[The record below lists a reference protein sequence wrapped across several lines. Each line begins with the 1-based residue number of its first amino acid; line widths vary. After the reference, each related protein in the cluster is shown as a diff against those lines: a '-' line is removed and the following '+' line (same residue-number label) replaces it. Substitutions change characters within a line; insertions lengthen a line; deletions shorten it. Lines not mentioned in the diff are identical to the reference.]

1 MIAPTVAAVPAAW
14 TVTAWLCPT
23 CGEMHGAGDQLPA
36 FATKRDRSWRTM
48 GGQVAIVAVA
58 LGTPLMPWQQLVADV
73 ATEYRV
79 DKRGR
84 IRWHYPVVVLT
95 VPRQCGKST
104 LLHAIKV
111 HRAMIR
117 RRARIFGTAQ
127 RGKDARDLWKELVER
142 VQSGPLAGSAT
153 VLRGTGSETLRFPN
167 ASEIRPFAPTRDSL
181 HGKTPHFVDVDE
193 AWAFDA
199 AKGEDLMAAIKP
211 AQITLPDRQLW
222 IVSTAGDADSAFLRG
237 WVDTGRLAV
246 AQLDAEVAY
255 FEWSAAEG
263 EDAYDPHTWR
273 FHPAIGYTIEYLDI
287 AAEAAGSR
295 GMFERAY
302 MNRWTTTAETIVDM
316 DLFDTLAGE
325 QHSPDVSRLAIA
337 YEVANDRSQCSIF
350 ASWIDDAGVVQVR
363 PYMIAPGTTWLVPE
377 LLRIVVELRPRI
389 VAADDGGPARQY
401 SDELRRALELDGQ
414 LVGPTL
420 VETLGYRDF
429 ATACGSALSWI
440 KDRRLGHDGG
450 PELRAALESAVLK
463 FVSDQVAF
471 DRRRSSGPIDAL
483 IAATVAAWFAT
494 HSPAELPAPMIRF
507 AGDERD
513 YE

>member
-1 MIAPTVAAVPAAW
+1 MSAPTLLALPAAW
-14 TVTAWLCPT
+14 DVAPWLCPT
-23 CGEMHGAGDQLPA
+23 CGQLHGPEDQQPA
-36 FATKRDRSWRTM
+36 FATKRDRSWKTM
-48 GGQVAIVAVA
+48 GGQVAIVATA

-73 ATEYRV
+73 ATEYRI

-84 IRWHYPVVVLT
+84 VRWHYPTVVLT

-142 VQSGPLAGSAT
+142 VESGPLATSAT

-222 IVSTAGDADSAFLRG
+222 IVSTAGDASSAFLRG
-237 WVDTGRLAV
+237 WVESGRLSIAN
-246 AQLDAEVAY
+246 ADADIAY

-287 AAEAAGSR
+287 ATEAAGSR
-295 GMFERAY
+295 GVFERAF
-302 MNRWTTTAETIVDM
+302 MNRWTTTAETVVDL
-316 DLFDTLAGE
+316 DVFDELAGE
-325 QHSPDVSRLAIA
+325 QRAPDVGQLSIG
-337 YEVANDRSQCSIF
+337 YEVANDRSQASIF
-350 ASWIDDAGVVQVR
+350 ASWVDDAGVVQVR
-363 PYMIAPGTTWLVPE
+363 PYLIAPGVTWLVPE
-377 LLRIVVELRPRI
+377 LVKIVRELRPR
-389 VAADDGGPARQY
+389 VLAADDGGPTRQVA
-401 SDELRRALELDGQ
+401 DELRRELGDAMPATTQ
-414 LVGPTL
+414 
-420 VETLGYRDF
+420 VELLSYRDF
-429 ATACGSALSWI
+429 ATACGSVLGWV
-440 KDRRLGHDGG
+440 KDRKLGHDGG
-450 PELRAALESAVLK
+450 LELRAALEAAAIK

-471 DRRRSSGPIDAL
+471 DRRRSAGPIDAL

-494 HSPAELPAPMIRF
+494 HAPAELPAPLIRF
-507 AGDERD
+507 AGDGD
-513 YE
+513 D